1 MTMNKQSETGVFP
14 VVIGIVGGIAAGKSF
29 VTKEFIAQGA
39 EHFDADKEAKELYN
53 LPSVVSEIK
62 KRWPTVVDSKNVV
75 DKSRLAQ
82 IVFSPTEQ
90 GARELSKLNAL
101 LHPILNGVFITW
113 LKKRQD
119 ARLVIL
125 DAPLLLEA
133 GMDSLIDYL
142 VYVDA
147 DFAVRQKRAVERGWE
162 PDEIIRRESRQLPLC
177 EKKERADFCVNSSS
191 SSSQVREQ
199 VAKIVATLFQGSR

>member
-1 MTMNKQSETGVFP
+1 MNKQSETGVFP

-101 LHPILNGVFITW
+101 LHPILNGAFITW

-177 EKKERADFCVNSSS
+177 EK
-191 SSSQVREQ
+191 
-199 VAKIVATLFQGSR
+199 

>member
-1 MTMNKQSETGVFP
+1 MNKQSKKSVFP

-62 KRWPTVVDSKNVV
+62 KRWPPVVDSKNVV

-90 GARELSKLNAL
+90 GARELNELNAL
-101 LHPILNGVFITW
+101 LHPILNGAFITW
-113 LKKRQD
+113 LKKRKD

-142 VYVDA
+142 VFVDA
-147 DFAVRQKRAVERGWE
+147 DFDVRQKRAAERGWD
-162 PDEIIRRESRQLPLC
+162 PGEIVRREARQLPLC
-177 EKKERADFCVNSSS
+177 EKKERADFCVDSSS
-191 SSSQVREQ
+191 SSSDVKKQ
-199 VAKIVATLFQGSR
+199 VAKIVETLFQETR

>member
-1 MTMNKQSETGVFP
+1 M
-14 VVIGIVGGIAAGKSF
+14 VIGIVGGIAAGKSF

-39 EHFDADKEAKELYN
+39 KHFDADKEAKELYN

-90 GARELSKLNAL
+90 GARELNELNAL
-101 LHPILNGVFITW
+101 LHPILNGAFITW
-113 LKKRQD
+113 LKKRKD

-142 VYVDA
+142 VFVDA
-147 DFAVRQKRAVERGWE
+147 DFDVRQKRAAERGWD
-162 PDEIIRRESRQLPLC
+162 PGEIVRREARQLPLC
-177 EKKERADFCVNSSS
+177 EKKERADFCVDSSS
-191 SSSQVREQ
+191 SSSDVKKQ
-199 VAKIVATLFQGSR
+199 VAKIVETLFQETR

>member
-1 MTMNKQSETGVFP
+1 M
-14 VVIGIVGGIAAGKSF
+14 VIGIVGGIAAGKSF

-90 GARELSKLNAL
+90 GARELNELNAL
-101 LHPILNGVFITW
+101 LHPILNGAFITW
-113 LKKRQD
+113 LKKRKD

-142 VYVDA
+142 VFVDA
-147 DFAVRQKRAVERGWE
+147 DFDVRQKRAAERGW
-162 PDEIIRRESRQLPLC
+162 DSGEIVRREARQLPLC
-177 EKKERADFCVNSSS
+177 EKKERADFCVDSSS
-191 SSSQVREQ
+191 SSSDVKKQ
-199 VAKIVATLFQGSR
+199 VAKIVETLFQETR

>member
-1 MTMNKQSETGVFP
+1 M
-14 VVIGIVGGIAAGKSF
+14 VIGIVGGIAAGESF

-90 GARELSKLNAL
+90 GARELNELNAL
-101 LHPILNGVFITW
+101 LHPILNGAFITW
-113 LKKRQD
+113 LKKRKD

-142 VYVDA
+142 VFVDA
-147 DFAVRQKRAVERGWE
+147 DFDVRQKRAAERGWD
-162 PDEIIRRESRQLPLC
+162 PGEIVRREARQLPLC
-177 EKKERADFCVNSSS
+177 EKKERADFCVDSSS
-191 SSSQVREQ
+191 SSSDVKKQ
-199 VAKIVATLFQGSR
+199 VAKIVETLFQETR

>member
-1 MTMNKQSETGVFP
+1 MNKQSKKSVFP

-90 GARELSKLNAL
+90 GARELNELNAL
-101 LHPILNGVFITW
+101 LHPILNGAFITW
-113 LKKRQD
+113 LKKRKD

-142 VYVDA
+142 VFVDA
-147 DFAVRQKRAVERGWE
+147 DFDVRQKRAAERGW
-162 PDEIIRRESRQLPLC
+162 DSGEIVRREARQLPLC
-177 EKKERADFCVNSSS
+177 EKKERADFCVDSSS
-191 SSSQVREQ
+191 SSSDVKTQ
-199 VAKIVATLFQGSR
+199 VAKIVETLFQETR

>member
-1 MTMNKQSETGVFP
+1 MRRIAIYGK
-14 VVIGIVGGIAAGKSF
+14 GGIGKSTTSANITAALTDKGMRVLQIGCDPKSDSTRLLLNGKRQTTVLDAMRTGDAIELSDVIHEGYGGCF
-29 VTKEFIAQGA
+29 CVECGGPRPGTGCAGRGINAAFEFL
-39 EHFDADKEAKELYN
+39 E
-53 LPSVVSEIK
+53 
-62 KRWPTVVDSKNVV
+62 SKNVV

-101 LHPILNGVFITW
+101 LHPILNGAFITW

-162 PDEIIRRESRQLPLC
+162 PY
-177 EKKERADFCVNSSS
+177 
-191 SSSQVREQ
+191 
-199 VAKIVATLFQGSR
+199 

>member
-1 MTMNKQSETGVFP
+1 M
-14 VVIGIVGGIAAGKSF
+14 VIGIVGGIAAGKSF

-62 KRWPTVVDSKNVV
+62 KRWPIVVDSKNVV

-90 GARELSKLNAL
+90 GARELNELNAL
-101 LHPILNGVFITW
+101 LHPILNGAFITW
-113 LKKRQD
+113 LKKRKD

-142 VYVDA
+142 VFVDA
-147 DFAVRQKRAVERGWE
+147 DFDVRQKRAAERGW
-162 PDEIIRRESRQLPLC
+162 DSGEIVRREARQLPLC
-177 EKKERADFCVNSSS
+177 EKKERADFCVDSSS
-191 SSSQVREQ
+191 SSSDVKKQ
-199 VAKIVATLFQGSR
+199 VAKIVETLFQETR

>member
-1 MTMNKQSETGVFP
+1 MNKQSETGVFP

-101 LHPILNGVFITW
+101 LHPILNGAFITW

>member
-1 MTMNKQSETGVFP
+1 MNKQSKKSVFP
-14 VVIGIVGGIAAGKSF
+14 VVIGIIGGIAAGKSF

-62 KRWPTVVDSKNVV
+62 KRWPIVVDSKNVV

-90 GARELSKLNAL
+90 GARELNELNAL
-101 LHPILNGVFITW
+101 LHPILNGAFITW
-113 LKKRQD
+113 LKKRKD

-142 VYVDA
+142 VFVDA
-147 DFAVRQKRAVERGWE
+147 DFDVRQKRAAERGWD
-162 PDEIIRRESRQLPLC
+162 PGEIVRREARQLPLC
-177 EKKERADFCVNSSS
+177 EKKERADFCVDSSS
-191 SSSQVREQ
+191 SSSDVKKQ
-199 VAKIVATLFQGSR
+199 VAKIVETLFQETR

>member
-1 MTMNKQSETGVFP
+1 MNKQLKKGVFP

-39 EHFDADKEAKELYN
+39 IHFDADKEAKELYN
-53 LPSVVSEIK
+53 LPSVVREIK
-62 KRWPTVVDSKNVV
+62 KRWPTVVDSNNVV

-90 GARELSKLNAL
+90 GAFELGRLNAL
-101 LHPILNGVFITW
+101 LHPILSRAFIMW
-113 LKKRQD
+113 LKERQD

-142 VYVDA
+142 VFVYA
-147 DFAVRQKRAVERGWE
+147 DFAVRQKRAVERGWD
-162 PDEIIRRESRQLPLC
+162 PDEIIRREARQLPLR
-177 EKKERADFCVNSSS
+177 EKRERADFCVDSSS
-191 SSSQVREQ
+191 SSCKVKEQ
-199 VAKIVATLFQGSR
+199 VAEIVAALLRETR

>member
-1 MTMNKQSETGVFP
+1 MNKQSKKSVFP

-90 GARELSKLNAL
+90 GARELNELNAL
-101 LHPILNGVFITW
+101 LHPILNGAFITW
-113 LKKRQD
+113 LKKRKD

-142 VYVDA
+142 VFVDA
-147 DFAVRQKRAVERGWE
+147 DFDVRQKRAAERGWD
-162 PDEIIRRESRQLPLC
+162 PGEIVRREARQLPLC
-177 EKKERADFCVNSSS
+177 EKKERADFCVDSSS
-191 SSSQVREQ
+191 SSSDVKKQ
-199 VAKIVATLFQGSR
+199 VAKIVETLFQETR

>member
-1 MTMNKQSETGVFP
+1 M
-14 VVIGIVGGIAAGKSF
+14 VIGIVGGIAAGKSF

-75 DKSRLAQ
+75 NKSRLAQ

-90 GARELSKLNAL
+90 GARELNELNAL
-101 LHPILNGVFITW
+101 LHPILNGAFITW
-113 LKKRQD
+113 LKKRKD

-142 VYVDA
+142 VFVDA
-147 DFAVRQKRAVERGWE
+147 DFDVRQKRAAERGWD
-162 PDEIIRRESRQLPLC
+162 PGEIVRREARQLPLC
-177 EKKERADFCVNSSS
+177 EKKERADFCVDSSS
-191 SSSQVREQ
+191 SSSDVKKQ
-199 VAKIVATLFQGSR
+199 VAKIVETLFQETR

>member
-1 MTMNKQSETGVFP
+1 MNKQSKKSVFP

-39 EHFDADKEAKELYN
+39 EHFNADKEAKELYN

-62 KRWPTVVDSKNVV
+62 KKWPTVVDSKNVV

-90 GARELSKLNAL
+90 GARELNELNAL
-101 LHPILNGVFITW
+101 LHPILNGAFITW
-113 LKKRQD
+113 LKKRKD

-142 VYVDA
+142 VFVDA
-147 DFAVRQKRAVERGWE
+147 DFDVRQKRAAERGWD
-162 PDEIIRRESRQLPLC
+162 PGEIVRREARQLPLC
-177 EKKERADFCVNSSS
+177 EKKERADFCVDSSS
-191 SSSQVREQ
+191 SSSDVKKQ
-199 VAKIVATLFQGSR
+199 VAKIVETLFQETR

>member
-1 MTMNKQSETGVFP
+1 MNKQSKKSVFP

-29 VTKEFIAQGA
+29 VTKEFIVQGA

-90 GARELSKLNAL
+90 GARELNELNAL
-101 LHPILNGVFITW
+101 LHPILNGAFITW
-113 LKKRQD
+113 LKKRKD

-142 VYVDA
+142 VFVDA
-147 DFAVRQKRAVERGWE
+147 DFDVRQKRAAERGWD
-162 PDEIIRRESRQLPLC
+162 PGEIVRREARQLPLC
-177 EKKERADFCVNSSS
+177 EKKERADFCVDSSS
-191 SSSQVREQ
+191 SSSDVKKQ
-199 VAKIVATLFQGSR
+199 VAKIVATLFQETR

>member
-1 MTMNKQSETGVFP
+1 M
-14 VVIGIVGGIAAGKSF
+14 VIGIVGGIAAGKSF

-39 EHFDADKEAKELYN
+39 EHFNADKEAKELYN

-62 KRWPTVVDSKNVV
+62 KKWPTVVDSKNVV

-90 GARELSKLNAL
+90 GARELNELNAL
-101 LHPILNGVFITW
+101 LHPILNGAFITW
-113 LKKRQD
+113 LKKRKD

-142 VYVDA
+142 VFVDA
-147 DFAVRQKRAVERGWE
+147 DFDVRQKRAAERGWD
-162 PDEIIRRESRQLPLC
+162 PGEIVRREARQLPLC
-177 EKKERADFCVNSSS
+177 EKKERADFCVDSSS
-191 SSSQVREQ
+191 SSSDVKKQ
-199 VAKIVATLFQGSR
+199 VAKIVETLFQETR

>member
-1 MTMNKQSETGVFP
+1 MNKQSKKSVFP

-62 KRWPTVVDSKNVV
+62 KRWPIVVDSKNVV

-90 GARELSKLNAL
+90 GARELNELNAL
-101 LHPILNGVFITW
+101 LHPILNGAFITW
-113 LKKRQD
+113 LKKRKD
-119 ARLVIL
+119 AQLVIL

-142 VYVDA
+142 VFVDA
-147 DFAVRQKRAVERGWE
+147 DFDVRQKRAAERGW
-162 PDEIIRRESRQLPLC
+162 DSGEIVRREARQLPLC
-177 EKKERADFCVNSSS
+177 VKKERADFCVDSSS
-191 SSSQVREQ
+191 SSSDVKKQ
-199 VAKIVATLFQGSR
+199 VAKIVETLFQETR

>member
-1 MTMNKQSETGVFP
+1 MNKQSETGVFP

-133 GMDSLIDYL
+133 GMDSLVDYL